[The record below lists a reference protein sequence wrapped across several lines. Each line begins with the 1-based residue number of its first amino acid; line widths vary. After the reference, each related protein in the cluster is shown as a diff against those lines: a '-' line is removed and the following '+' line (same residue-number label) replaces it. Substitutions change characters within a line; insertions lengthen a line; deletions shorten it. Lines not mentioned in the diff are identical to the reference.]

1 MTGMQAVLYCVIL
14 NERQSHYVTVLL
26 SDYVVPIKIVSRC
39 HSTEIVRYGTLMT
52 DGWLSSVE

>member
-1 MTGMQAVLYCVIL
+1 MQAVLYCVIL